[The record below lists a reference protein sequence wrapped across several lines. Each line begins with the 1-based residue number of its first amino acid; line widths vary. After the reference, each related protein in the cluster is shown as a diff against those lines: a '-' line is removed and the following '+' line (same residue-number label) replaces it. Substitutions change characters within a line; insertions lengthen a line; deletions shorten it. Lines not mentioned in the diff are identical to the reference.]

1 MKAVSK
7 RAASL
12 GAVAVVVSLAA
23 ACSSPAPGSQ
33 NSSSSGG
40 GSSSKVWVVGYSQS
54 NNAEPYRQ
62 ALNAQ
67 LTYYMKKYKNLK
79 LLPIA
84 DGENSVSK
92 QVRDVQNFIARR
104 VNVLIVSPNQPDPLT
119 APVQAACAA
128 HIPVIILDR
137 SVNTN
142 CYTTFIGGNNLQEG
156 QLQGKYAVQAL
167 PSGGNVVELS
177 GTKSDL
183 PAKQRDAGFR
193 QVVNAHNKTVPASK
207 QIKILSPVNDDK
219 WLRPN
224 AEQDMQQWLQK
235 GVKINLVF
243 AQNDDMAIGAY
254 LSAAAAHRAGQMKFI
269 GGDGLATP
277 GEGLDQV
284 KEGHINFS
292 VVYPTCAQQA
302 AQIAEK
308 LSQHQSVPH
317 NWSLTITPVT
327 PSNVNQLLA
336 KYNPANFK

>member
-1 MKAVSK
+1 VKTVSK
-7 RAASL
+7 RTAGLA
-12 GAVAVVVSLAA
+12 AVAVAVSLAA

-33 NSSSSGG
+33 ASGG
-40 GSSSKVWVVGYSQS
+40 TTANKVWVVGYSQS

-67 LTYYMKKYKNLK
+67 LTYYMKKYKNVK

-92 QVRDVQNFIARR
+92 QVQDVQNFIAQR

-137 SVNTN
+137 SVNTS

-156 QLQGKYAVQAL
+156 QLQGQYAVKAL
-167 PSGGNVVELS
+167 PGGGNVVELS

-183 PAKQRDAGFR
+183 PAIQRDAGFR
-193 QVVNAHNKTVPASK
+193 QAVDAHNKTVPASK

-235 GVKINLVF
+235 GVKINLVY
-243 AQNDDMAIGAY
+243 AENDDMAIGAY
-254 LSAAAAHRAGQMKFI
+254 LSAAAAHRAGQMKFV

-284 KEGHINFS
+284 KEGHMNFS

-302 AQIAEK
+302 AQIVEK
-308 LSQHQSVPH
+308 LSKHQSVPH
-317 NWSLTITPVT
+317 NWSLPITPVT
-327 PSNVNQLLA
+327 SANVNQLLA
-336 KYNPANFK
+336 EYNPAKFS

>member
-1 MKAVSK
+1 MIGAFRLR
-7 RAASL
+7 RAI
-12 GAVAVVVSLAA
+12 AVASALAAAAIGAA

-33 NSSSSGG
+33 NASG
-40 GSSSKVWVVGYSQS
+40 SSKVWVVGYSQS

-67 LTYYMKKYKNLK
+67 LGFYMKKYKNLK

-92 QVRDVQNFIARR
+92 QVQDVQNFIARR

-119 APVQAACAA
+119 APVEAACAA

-137 SVNTN
+137 SVNTS
-142 CYTTFIGGNNLQEG
+142 CYTSFIGGNNLQEG
-156 QLQGKYAVQAL
+156 QLQGQYAAQAL

-183 PAKQRDAGFR
+183 PAQQRDSGFR
-193 QVVNAHNKTVPASK
+193 QAVNAHNKTLPASK
-207 QIKILSPVNDDK
+207 QIKILSPDNDDK

-224 AEQDMQQWLQK
+224 AEQDMQQWLK
-235 GVKINLVF
+235 KPVKIDMVF
-243 AQNDDMAIGAY
+243 AHNDDMAIGAY
-254 LSAAAAHRAGQMKFI
+254 LAAAGAGRASQMKFI
-269 GGDGLATP
+269 GGDGLATS

-284 KEGHINFS
+284 QEGHLNFS

-302 AQIAEK
+302 AQVAEK

-317 NWSLTITPVT
+317 DWSLPITPVT
-327 PSNVNQLLA
+327 AQNVSQLLTQ
-336 KYNPANFK
+336 YNPKNFQ

>member
-1 MKAVSK
+1 VIGAFKLK
-7 RAASL
+7 RATAVAGAL
-12 GAVAVVVSLAA
+12 GAAAIGAA
-23 ACSSPAPGSQ
+23 ACSSPPPGSQ
-33 NSSSSGG
+33 NSGNN
-40 GSSSKVWVVGYSQS
+40 SKVWVVGYSQS

-67 LTYYMKKYKNLK
+67 LSFYMKKYKNLK

-92 QVRDVQNFIARR
+92 QVQDVQNFIARR

-119 APVQAACAA
+119 APVEAACAA

-137 SVNTN
+137 SVNTS

-156 QLQGKYAVQAL
+156 QLQGQYAAQAL

-183 PAKQRDAGFR
+183 PAQQRDAGFR
-193 QVVNAHNKTVPASK
+193 QAVNAHNKTVPASK
-207 QIKILSPVNDDK
+207 QIKILSPDNDDK

-224 AEQDMQQWLQK
+224 AVQDMQQWLK
-235 GVKINLVF
+235 KPVKIDLVF

-254 LSAAAAHRAGQMKFI
+254 LAAAGAGRAGQMKFI

-284 KEGHINFS
+284 QEGHINFS

-302 AQIAEK
+302 AQISEE
-308 LSQHQSVPH
+308 LSQHKSVPH
-317 NWSLTITPVT
+317 DWSLPITPVT
-327 PSNVNQLLA
+327 TQNVAQLLTE
-336 KYNPANFK
+336 YNPNNFK

>member
-1 MKAVSK
+1 MKAVMK
-7 RAASL
+7 RTASL
-12 GAVAVVVSLAA
+12 GVVVVAVSLAA
-23 ACSSPAPGSQ
+23 ACSSPAPGLQARS
-33 NSSSSGG
+33 G
-40 GSSSKVWVVGYSQS
+40 GSSKVFVVGYSQS

-92 QVRDVQNFIARR
+92 QVQDVQNFTAQK
-104 VNVLIVSPNQPDPLT
+104 VNALIISPNQPDPLT

-156 QLQGKYAVQAL
+156 QLQGQYAVKAL

-183 PAKQRDAGFR
+183 PAMQRDGGFR
-193 QVVNAHNKTVPASK
+193 KVVNAHNKTVPASK
-207 QIKILSPVNDDK
+207 QIKILSPVNDDQ

-224 AEQDMQQWLQK
+224 AEHDMQQWLQK

-254 LSAAAAHRAGQMKFI
+254 LAAAAAHRAGQMKFI

-302 AQIAEK
+302 AQIVEQ
-308 LSQHQSVPH
+308 LSKHQSVRH
-317 NWSLTITPVT
+317 SWSLPITPVT
-327 PSNVNQLLA
+327 SSNVNQLLV
-336 KYNPANFK
+336 KYNPANFG